1 MSDPTLLILSI
12 GSVVLTLL
20 GTMKCIKSFS
30 SFCCTIQMADEK
42 NPIDPLNP
50 VSIPVVQKTQLMN
63 LVSVAL
69 VQRFTPRTAKTI
81 AQPNAQPNAILVQS
95 PCASDSIVMSV

>member
-20 GTMKCIKSFS
+20 GAMKCIKSFS

-50 VSIPVVQKTQLMN
+50 VSIPVVQKTQLLN
-63 LVSVAL
+63 AIQ
-69 VQRFTPRTAKTI
+69 QRFTPRQAKTV
-81 AQPNAQPNAILVQS
+81 AQPNAILVQS
-95 PCASDSIVMSV
+95 PSASDSIVMSV